1 MAKPLPALSLSDWAV
16 LAVVAE
22 GETHG
27 WPVVLALREDGA
39 LGQVWTVGRPIVYRS
54 LSTLAGLGLIEER
67 GDVAGREVRGGRSCG
82 QRGRDTRRCGAG
94 SQHRSNTYATCAPSC
109 LLKLALLD
117 RADRS
122 AQELVERQVEQL
134 EPVLRAV
141 TERPAGD
148 GFDLVLARW
157 RREQALAVQRFLH
170 SLIRRTIRLGHS
182 TSRRDFPIVSL
193 RLRPAVHDFGGLD
206 ESRVSASRRVGHGLL
221 RARRGRVREQQQV
234 VGLDALDAST
244 PTTPAKLSGSLNVFA
259 AASLTEAFNDEKTAL
274 ASSDPGLSLTYD
286 FAGSQALVTQI
297 KNGAPA
303 DVFASADQKN
313 MQKLI
318 DAGLVETPKT
328 FARNKLEIAV
338 APGNPKHITGLADLE
353 KSGVILVL
361 EDPSVPAG
369 NYARQAFTKA
379 GLPAPKPTSNEL
391 DVKSTLAKLTS
402 GDADAVVVYVTDV
415 KAAGS
420 KVEGVEIPDSQN
432 VIATYPIAAIKAS
445 KHLTAAEAFVD
456 EVVSGSG
463 QQALQARGFLAPN

>member
-1 MAKPLPALSLSDWAV
+1 MNRV
-16 LAVVAE
+16 
-22 GETHG
+22 
-27 WPVVLALREDGA
+27 
-39 LGQVWTVGRPIVYRS
+39 
-54 LSTLAGLGLIEER
+54 
-67 GDVAGREVRGGRSCG
+67 
-82 QRGRDTRRCGAG
+82 
-94 SQHRSNTYATCAPSC
+94 
-109 LLKLALLD
+109 
-117 RADRS
+117 
-122 AQELVERQVEQL
+122 
-134 EPVLRAV
+134 
-141 TERPAGD
+141 
-148 GFDLVLARW
+148 
-157 RREQALAVQRFLH
+157 
-170 SLIRRTIRLGHS
+170 
-182 TSRRDFPIVSL
+182 SRRH
-193 RLRPAVHDFGGLD
+193 A
-206 ESRVSASRRVGHGLL
+206 ASVM
-221 RARRGRVREQQQV
+221 VCF
-234 VGLDALDAST
+234 ALVAAACGSSSKSSGST
-244 PTTPAKLSGSLNVFA
+244 PSTTSTPAKLSGSLDVFA

-274 ASSDPGLSLTYD
+274 ASSAPGLSLSYN

-318 DAGLVETPKT
+318 DAGLVEAPKT

-379 GLPAPKPTSNEL
+379 GLPAPKPSSNEL

-420 KVEGVEIPDSQN
+420 KVAGVEIPDSQN

-456 EVVSGSG
+456 EVVNGSG
-463 QQALQARGFLAPN
+463 QQILQARGFFAPNRP